1 MSPGRENDGDQIMKR
16 KTVGHDDANLPI
28 TPFLDLSF
36 QLLFFFIVSFNPNTA
51 FEGHMALA
59 LPSDEQSKQ
68 ARDLRN
74 VNPFDKANPNEV
86 IKFTSEVTVFVHY
99 HDNDPNNPTVS
110 VEDPRGKTL
119 LGSDVKELIEHLLT
133 VRKDVGEKEKISVQ
147 GDGNL
152 KWGNI
157 VQVMDACRSAGFDNV
172 SFAAPPGF
180 NVTGT

>member
-1 MSPGRENDGDQIMKR
+1 MTKR
-16 KTVGHDDANLPI
+16 KVDMNEVNLPI

-36 QLLFFFIVSFNPNTA
+36 QLLFFFIMSFNPNTA

-59 LPSDEQSKQ
+59 LPTEQSKAAKDPSKVDPLQ
-68 ARDLRN
+68 QT
-74 VNPFDKANPNEV
+74 NPDKEV
-86 IKFTSEVTVFVHY
+86 EFKSEVTVFVHY
-99 HDNDPNNPTVS
+99 HDNSDPTVS
-110 VEDPRGKTL
+110 VEDPKGKKL
-119 LGSDVKELIEHLLT
+119 LGSDMKELVEHLQN
-133 VRKDVGEKEKISVQ
+133 VRKDLGEKEKISVQ